1 MENEFNDERE
11 KALNEMIE
19 ELKKKRNIKIFNQ
32 EIEFKN
38 FFLII

>member
-19 ELKKKRNIKIFNQ
+19 GLKKKRNVKVFNQ

-38 FFLII
+38 FFLIL

>member
-1 MENEFNDERE
+1 MENEFNDEGE

-19 ELKKKRNIKIFNQ
+19 GLKKKRNVKAFNQ

-38 FFLII
+38 FFLIL

>member
-1 MENEFNDERE
+1 MENEFNDEGE

-19 ELKKKRNIKIFNQ
+19 GLKKKRNVNVFNQ

-38 FFLII
+38 FFLIL